1 MGEVGLSR
9 LSASSHP
16 KGDLKEM
23 REKSTQA
30 DMVFL
35 NEKTMSS
42 GFKALIPNPLSRSKL
57 SINIKHNQQPSTTQ
71 RTAKTVTPKI

>member
-1 MGEVGLSR
+1 MRKKEYTSR
-9 LSASSHP
+9 Y
-16 KGDLKEM
+16 G
-23 REKSTQA
+23 
-30 DMVFL
+30 FL

-71 RTAKTVTPKI
+71 RTAKPVIPKI